1 MKEPTYRHTLIHAWN
16 IVWEHKILWIFG
28 FFAAFLGQMG
38 LIDFVSKSFLAEN
51 ELTRTSLLFRLGD
64 VWTNRGLLFSGI
76 HLGVDGWIWFA
87 WLMLLVGILVTGI
100 MVVAHISYGALI
112 HSVAQYFLGKKE
124 IKVHTAWH
132 KGVAHFWKLFCL
144 QIIKRFVLAIF
155 ITFVGL
161 SIYSFS
167 LHEIPSWLFTIFILV
182 GLTGGM
188 ILSFLSTYA
197 AGYIMIEEHSLGR
210 SLVSSWKL
218 FWNHK
223 LVSLEVG
230 TILLLTNIF
239 ITCLTATAV
248 LFFIFEM
255 KIVWALTLMTG
266 SSVVASVGSMTNL
279 LLLVGIVAFFGS
291 LFSVFTTSA
300 WTYLFMKMHSE
311 GISSR
316 ILHLLHI
323 KD

>member
-1 MKEPTYRHTLIHAWN
+1 MKEPTYRQALIHAWN

-28 FFAAFLGQMG
+28 LFAAFLGQMG
-38 LIDFVSKSFLAEN
+38 LIDFVSKALLAEN
-51 ELTRTSLLFRLGD
+51 EMIRTSLLFRIGD
-64 VWTNRGLLFSGI
+64 IWTNRALLFSNI
-76 HLGVDGWIWFA
+76 HLGIDGWVWFV
-87 WLMLLVGILVTGI
+87 WLLLLLGFLIVGLCI
-100 MVVAHISYGALI
+100 VVHIAYGALI

-124 IKVHTAWH
+124 IKIHVAWH
-132 KGVAHFWKLFCL
+132 KGVAHFWKLLGL
-144 QIIKRFVLAIF
+144 QIVKRLVLAIF
-155 ITFVGL
+155 ITFIGL

-167 LHEIPSWLFTIFILV
+167 LHEISSWLFTIFLLI

-188 ILSFLSTYA
+188 VLSFLSTYA
-197 AGYIMIEEHSLGR
+197 AGYIMIEEQSLGR

-218 FWNHK
+218 FWRHK

-230 TILLLTNIF
+230 TVLLLTNIF
-239 ITCLTATAV
+239 IACLTATAV

-266 SSVVASVGSMTNL
+266 SSVVASVGSTTNL
-279 LLLVGIVAFFGS
+279 LLLVGVVAFLGS

-316 ILHLLHI
+316 ILHLLHV